1 MKDQNK
7 TKKQLINELLALRLR
22 IAELGALENEHK
34 RLEEALEQL
43 AAIVQSSDDAII
55 GKTLGGMI
63 ISWNSGAERVYGYS
77 SVEVIGR
84 HISILLPP
92 NHPAEMSQFL
102 ERISR
107 GERIDHYATM
117 RMRKDAQFIYVS
129 LTISPIKDATGKI
142 VGASTVARDI
152 SSHRRVEEALAES
165 EGRLRIIW
173 ESVQTGIVIID
184 PETHRIIDANS
195 VAVKLIGAPKEQII
209 GSVCQRYFCP
219 AEKGG
224 CPITDLG
231 QTVV

>member
-7 TKKQLINELLALRLR
+7 TKKQLINELVALRLR

-34 RLEEALEQL
+34 RSEETLEQL

-77 SVEVIGR
+77 SVEVIRR

-92 NHPAEMSQFL
+92 NHPDEVSQFL

-107 GERIDHYATM
+107 GERIDHYETM
-117 RMRKDAQFIYVS
+117 RMRKDGQLIYVS
-129 LTISPIKDATGKI
+129 LTISPIKDETGKI

-152 SSHRRVEEALAES
+152 SGHKRVEEALRES
-165 EGRLRIIW
+165 ENKYRKIFENIQD
-173 ESVQTGIVIID
+173 VF
-184 PETHRIIDANS
+184 
-195 VAVKLIGAPKEQII
+195 
-209 GSVCQRYFCP
+209 Y
-219 AEKGG
+219 
-224 CPITDLG
+224 
-231 QTVV
+231 